1 MPARV
6 SSSPALAKGFAV
18 SSHKAV
24 AIIGAGMA
32 GLAAAQRLKKSGLVP
47 VVFEKSRGLGGRMA
61 TRRTQFGAFD
71 HGAQFFKVRDPR
83 FRELVAAW
91 SASGSVAPWFD
102 NAFVGTPTMAA
113 PARCLA
119 AGVEVRR
126 GLTITSLSRQASGW
140 IVQSDEPSD
149 EERQHGPYAAVILAM
164 PAPQALALLRSAG
177 IDFPSVRKVQMA
189 PCWALLFS
197 LRRPIPQIDGYLR
210 PEHPA
215 IGWIAHNASKLERS
229 PDQHCYV
236 VHATPAW
243 SRENLEISADDAVER
258 LFNHVQEALAT
269 VECTLDLEPTFMTA
283 HRWRYALVEEPAGS
297 PFLWNSEACLGACGD
312 WCLGPRVECA
322 FQSGDALAGEVL
334 QTLGGEHAR

>member
-1 MPARV
+1 
-6 SSSPALAKGFAV
+6 
-18 SSHKAV
+18 
-24 AIIGAGMA
+24 MA
-32 GLAAAQRLKKSGLVP
+32 GLAAAQRLKRTGLSP

-91 SASGSVAPWFD
+91 SASGSAAPWFD
-102 NAFVGTPTMAA
+102 NAFVGTPSMAV

-119 AGVEVRR
+119 AGVEVRH
-126 GLTITSLSRQASGW
+126 GLTITALSRQASGW
-140 IVQSDEPSD
+140 IVESDGPSD
-149 EERQHGPYAAVILAM
+149 EERQHGPYATVILAM
-164 PAPQALALLRSAG
+164 PAPQALALLRSAD
-177 IDFPSVRKVQMA
+177 IDFPALRKVQMA

-197 LRRPIPQIDGYLR
+197 LDRQIPQIDGHLR
-210 PEHPA
+210 PKHPA
-215 IGWIAHNASKLERS
+215 IAWIADNASKPERS

-243 SRENLEISADDAVER
+243 SRENLEISADDAALR
-258 LFNHVQEALAT
+258 LFAHVREALAT
-269 VECTLDLEPTFMTA
+269 AASALDLEPTFMTA

-297 PFLWNSEACLGACGD
+297 TFLWHSEARLGTCGD